1 MTDTYQVQR
10 RSVLGKR
17 VATLRREGVL
27 PANIYGRAQESMA
40 VQLSY
45 VDARNLLNAH
55 GLNTLVNIHVEGEG
69 EARPVVIRNVEL
81 EPVGRKIL
89 HLDMYQVDL
98 SRIIKATV
106 PVVLTGDSPA
116 VQKFG
121 GVLIHALDHPDFER
135 RIDHLEQGGGR
146 GSGGRRFADIL
157 CSQSF
162 QSLNQN
168 RYAPH
173 GNASIDSGDQAL
185 IDERSA
191 KHHGRRSA
199 AQCQRRDS
207 Q

>member
-27 PANIYGRAQESMA
+27 PANIYGRAQESLA
-40 VQLSY
+40 VQIPY

-55 GLNTLVNIHVEGEG
+55 GLNTLVNIQVEGEG
-69 EARPVVIRNVEL
+69 QARPVVIRNVEL

-121 GVLIHALDHPDFER
+121 GVLIHALDHIEVEGLPHTIPEHIEVSVAGLIAIGDHIQVKDLRVPPGLKLHADPD
-135 RIDHLEQGGGR
+135 LGVAAVQ
-146 GSGGRRFADIL
+146 
-157 CSQSF
+157 
-162 QSLNQN
+162 
-168 RYAPH
+168 
-173 GNASIDSGDQAL
+173 ASRAAA
-185 IDERSA
+185 SA
-191 KHHGRRSA
+191 VA
-199 AQCQRRDS
+199 E
-207 Q
+207 

>member
-27 PANIYGRAQESMA
+27 PANIYGRAQESLA
-40 VQLSY
+40 VQLPY
-45 VDARNLLNAH
+45 VEARDLLNAH
-55 GLNTLVNIHVEGEG
+55 GLNTLVNIQVEGEG
-69 EARPVVIRNVEL
+69 QARPVVIRNVEL

-121 GVLIHALDHPDFER
+121 GVLIHALDHMEVEGLPHTIPEHIAVSVSGLIAIGDHIQVKDL
-135 RIDHLEQGGGR
+135 RIPPGLKFHADPEQGV
-146 GSGGRRFADIL
+146 AAV
-157 CSQSF
+157 Q
-162 QSLNQN
+162 
-168 RYAPH
+168 
-173 GNASIDSGDQAL
+173 AS
-185 IDERSA
+185 R
-191 KHHGRRSA
+191 A
-199 AQCQRRDS
+199 AVAEVVPE
-207 Q
+207 